1 MSEEMA
7 VFTRMFDLLAWLLP
21 KAESFPRLYRTT
33 LTQRMMDA
41 ALDLQE
47 RLIEAQNRRGKAR
60 REALDLADDAL
71 SSLRVYL
78 RLAHQWH
85 WLNDGQ
91 YHHVSHMLAEVGRLL
106 GGWIK
111 QTSRAKG

>member
-1 MSEEMA
+1 MSEDMV
-7 VFTRMFDLLAWLLP
+7 VFTRVYDLLAWLLP
-21 KAESFPRLYRTT
+21 KAESFPCLYRAT

-41 ALDLQE
+41 ALDLQD
-47 RLIEAQNRRGKAR
+47 RLIEAQNRRGKPR
-60 REALDLADDAL
+60 RDALGLADDAL
-71 SSLRVYL
+71 GRLRVYL

-91 YHHVSHMLAEVGRLL
+91 YHHVSQMVAEVGRLL

-111 QTSRAKG
+111 QSQ